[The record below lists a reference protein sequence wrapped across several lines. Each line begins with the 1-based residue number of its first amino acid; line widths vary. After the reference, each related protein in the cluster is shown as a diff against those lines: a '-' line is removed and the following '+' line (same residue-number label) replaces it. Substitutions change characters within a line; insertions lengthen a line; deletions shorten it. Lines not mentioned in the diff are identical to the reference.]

1 MKETIKSIIACIFFS
16 CFTYIIL
23 QICVLTESGQFE
35 KLPKFCIA
43 FGLFSIFLPL
53 IANYNDKKDAKAK
66 TKAKAMAKA
75 KAKAKAMAKAKA
87 KAKAMAKA
95 KAKAKA
101 EAIAKEESRKRRD
114 EIIDSLYRSYVYDLC
129 EKAME
134 PYRKQPPHD

>member
-43 FGLFSIFLPL
+43 FGLFSIFIPL
-53 IANYNDKKDAKAK
+53 IANYNNKKDAKAK

-75 KAKAKAMAKAKA
+75 KAKAKAMK
-87 KAKAMAKA
+87 
-95 KAKAKA
+95 KAKA

-134 PYRKQPPHD
+134 PYRKQSPHD

>member
-16 CFTYIIL
+16 CFTYILL

-75 KAKAKAMAKAKA
+75 KAKAKA
-87 KAKAMAKA
+87 
-95 KAKAKA
+95 

-134 PYRKQPPHD
+134 PYRKQSPHD

>member
-75 KAKAKAMAKAKA
+75 KAKAKA
-87 KAKAMAKA
+87 
-95 KAKAKA
+95 
-101 EAIAKEESRKRRD
+101 EAIAKEESHKRRD

-134 PYRKQPPHD
+134 PYRKQSPHD

>member
-23 QICVLTESGQFE
+23 QICVLTESGQFD

-43 FGLFSIFLPL
+43 FGLFSIFIPL

-66 TKAKAMAKA
+66 TKAKAMK
-75 KAKAKAMAKAKA
+75 
-87 KAKAMAKA
+87 KA

>member
-43 FGLFSIFLPL
+43 FGLFSIFIPL
-53 IANYNDKKDAKAK
+53 IANYNNKKDAKAK

-75 KAKAKAMAKAKA
+75 KAKAKAME
-87 KAKAMAKA
+87 
-95 KAKAKA
+95 KAKA

>member
-35 KLPKFCIA
+35 KLPKLCIA

-66 TKAKAMAKA
+66 T
-75 KAKAKAMAKAKA
+75 KAKAMAKAKA

>member
-1 MKETIKSIIACIFFS
+1 M
-16 CFTYIIL
+16 
-23 QICVLTESGQFE
+23 LTESGQFE

-66 TKAKAMAKA
+66 T
-75 KAKAKAMAKAKA
+75 KAKAMAKAKA

>member
-53 IANYNDKKDAKAK
+53 IANYNNKKD
-66 TKAKAMAKA
+66 
-75 KAKAKAMAKAKA
+75 AKAKAMAKAKA
-87 KAKAMAKA
+87 KAKAMKKA
-95 KAKAKA
+95 KAKAEA

-134 PYRKQPPHD
+134 PYRKQSPHD

>member
-1 MKETIKSIIACIFFS
+1 M
-16 CFTYIIL
+16 
-23 QICVLTESGQFE
+23 LTESGQFE

-43 FGLFSIFLPL
+43 FGLFSIFIPL
-53 IANYNDKKDAKAK
+53 IANYNNKKDAKAK

-75 KAKAKAMAKAKA
+75 KAKAKAMK
-87 KAKAMAKA
+87 
-95 KAKAKA
+95 KAKA

-134 PYRKQPPHD
+134 PYRKQSPHD

>member
-16 CFTYIIL
+16 CFTYILL

-43 FGLFSIFLPL
+43 FGLFSIFIPL
-53 IANYNDKKDAKAK
+53 IANYNNKKDAKAK
-66 TKAKAMAKA
+66 T
-75 KAKAKAMAKAKA
+75 

-134 PYRKQPPHD
+134 PYRKQSPHD

>member
-23 QICVLTESGQFE
+23 QICVLTESGQFD

-75 KAKAKAMAKAKA
+75 KAKAKAME
-87 KAKAMAKA
+87 
-95 KAKAKA
+95 KAKA

-134 PYRKQPPHD
+134 PYRKQSPHD

>member
-16 CFTYIIL
+16 CYTYIIL

-75 KAKAKAMAKAKA
+75 KAKAKA
-87 KAKAMAKA
+87 
-95 KAKAKA
+95 

>member
-75 KAKAKAMAKAKA
+75 KAKAKA
-87 KAKAMAKA
+87 
-95 KAKAKA
+95 

-134 PYRKQPPHD
+134 PYRKQSPHD

>member
-1 MKETIKSIIACIFFS
+1 MKETIKSIIAFIFFS
-16 CFTYIIL
+16 CFTYILL

-75 KAKAKAMAKAKA
+75 KAKAKV
-87 KAKAMAKA
+87 MAKA

>member
-16 CFTYIIL
+16 CFTYILL

-43 FGLFSIFLPL
+43 FGLFSIFIPL
-53 IANYNDKKDAKAK
+53 IANYNNKKDAKAK
-66 TKAKAMAKA
+66 TKAKA
-75 KAKAKAMAKAKA
+75 KAKAKAMKKAKA
-87 KAKAMAKA
+87 E
-95 KAKAKA
+95 A

-134 PYRKQPPHD
+134 PYRKQSPHD

>member
-23 QICVLTESGQFE
+23 QICVLTESGQFD

-43 FGLFSIFLPL
+43 FGLFSIFIPL
-53 IANYNDKKDAKAK
+53 IANYNNKKDAKAK
-66 TKAKAMAKA
+66 TKAKAMKKA
-75 KAKAKAMAKAKA
+75 KAKAKAMKKAKA
-87 KAKAMAKA
+87 E
-95 KAKAKA
+95 A

>member
-16 CFTYIIL
+16 CFTYILL

-75 KAKAKAMAKAKA
+75 KAKAKA
-87 KAKAMAKA
+87 
-95 KAKAKA
+95 

-114 EIIDSLYRSYVYDLC
+114 EIIDSLYRSYVYDFC

>member
-16 CFTYIIL
+16 CFTYILL

-87 KAKAMAKA
+87 KAKA
-95 KAKAKA
+95 